1 MSKPVALTEEQIA
14 RAMTD
19 LPGWT
24 YDNHKLT
31 KTFVFGGFKEALSF
45 IVRLGLHAEEMQH
58 HPEICNV
65 YNTVTLSLST
75 HDAGDR
81 VTAKDHELGKI
92 IESFQWTDP
101 PRK

>member
-31 KTFVFGGFKEALSF
+31 KTFVFGGAADLNSEGRS
-45 IVRLGLHAEEMQH
+45 LGM
-58 HPEICNV
+58 
-65 YNTVTLSLST
+65 
-75 HDAGDR
+75 
-81 VTAKDHELGKI
+81 
-92 IESFQWTDP
+92 
-101 PRK
+101 